1 VRSFLDKNEI
11 GVGEKVKITVKM
23 EWEQQEDSS
32 IVVTQITP
40 PSSVF
45 LKQIDSR
52 QRTSSRLEK
61 NEIFAERVLEYVY
74 IGKEK
79 GAGDIAPVLIEYTT
93 NDNPENKRII
103 KGEPIPIKVIPKV
116 ARFEKMALKSFFAV
130 AAVFLLFGVFMLF
143 KKRVLSSREDKRKN
157 IDKDN
162 GSLEKNFC
170 EKLKE
175 LNKHKVAGDVGA
187 YYAGIEKSLLDYVKE
202 KYNSDLSAESMGKL
216 PAKLQKICAECK
228 SMSEKIRF
236 SGYKPQENEQNK
248 LIRGITKYMKSLMRG
263 ESEEEPIETI
273 N

>member
-1 VRSFLDKNEI
+1 
-11 GVGEKVKITVKM
+11 
-23 EWEQQEDSS
+23 
-32 IVVTQITP
+32 
-40 PSSVF
+40 
-45 LKQIDSR
+45 
-52 QRTSSRLEK
+52 
-61 NEIFAERVLEYVY
+61 LEYVY

-93 NDNPENKRII
+93 RGNPENKRII

-175 LNKHKVAGDVGA
+175 LNKHKVAGDAGA

-202 KYNSDLSAESMGKL
+202 KYNSDLSAESMSKL
-216 PAKLQKICAECK
+216 PTKLQKICAECK

-248 LIRGITKYMKSLMRG
+248 LIRGITKYMKSLIPG
-263 ESEEEPIETI
+263 ESEEESIETI